1 MNRPLVAPL
10 LILLGTALIVA
21 CSTGTLWFDEILS
34 FQWAKSAKNPWQL
47 LEIYRHDN
55 NHPLNSLWLMILGE
69 NRPPWA
75 YRALSIVSGIAS
87 LILIHRLA
95 VRLSA
100 RFSWVPL
107 LLGATSFPLVLYF
120 SEARG
125 YAPAIACLLGAAVL
139 NLSDTP
145 RTWHIP
151 LFWILCSL
159 AVLSHGTSLLV
170 FAALGTGFLL
180 RGILE
185 KKPPIHVLSDLLLW
199 FAIPFAVASAHW
211 ILFLREMI
219 VAGGPKYPVPVVLT
233 HYFSYALGIPS
244 AGNGHFAIAAAGILA
259 LATALLLGRFPTPA
273 TRWFFGFV
281 TVLFPTLS
289 LLATDT
295 TYLYFRYFLVSLPF
309 VYLLAAPISER
320 ISEMGRIPKTTAA
333 LLLCAIV
340 AGQFPRL
347 WTLATQGRGDY
358 LNALRHIAS
367 DTSLSPS
374 IISNNDL
381 QVGLVLGYLRSR
393 HPELSPLRFLPQKSQ
408 LESAPNWILDA
419 TQEDPPTVPEPT
431 IDLNGRRYAALAKHL
446 SAPVSGAHWTLYQIQ
461 TNTP

>member
-47 LEIYRHDN
+47 LELYRHDN
-55 NHPLNSLWLMILGE
+55 NHPLNSLWLMLLGE

-75 YRALSIVSGIAS
+75 YRLLSIVSGIAS
-87 LILIHRLA
+87 LILIHHLA
-95 VRLSA
+95 LRLSH
-100 RFSWVPL
+100 RFAWVPL
-107 LLGATSFPLVLYF
+107 LLAATSFPLVLYF

-125 YAPAIACLLGAAVL
+125 YAPAIACLLGATVL
-139 NLSDTP
+139 ILSDTP

-151 LFWILCSL
+151 LFWILCGL
-159 AVLSHGTSLLV
+159 AVLSHGTSLVVL
-170 FAALGTGFLL
+170 ASLGTGFLV

-185 KKPPIHVLSDLLLW
+185 KKPPLPHLGDLLLW

-211 ILFLREMI
+211 FLFLREMI
-219 VAGGPKYPVPVVLT
+219 VAGGPEYPVPVVLT
-233 HYFSYALGIPS
+233 HFFGYALGIPG
-244 AGNGHFAIAAAGILA
+244 AGKGHFAIAASGTLA
-259 LATALLLGRFPTPA
+259 VATALLLGRFPTSA

-309 VYLLAAPISER
+309 VYLLAAPIAER
-320 ISEMGRIPKTTAA
+320 VSKMGRIPVTAA
-333 LLLCAIV
+333 TLLLCAIV

-358 LNALRHIAS
+358 LNALSHIAS
-367 DTSLSPS
+367 DASSSPT
-374 IISNNDL
+374 IVSNNDL

-393 HPELSPLRFLPQKSQ
+393 HPDLKPLRFLPQKSHT
-408 LESAPNWILDA
+408 ESAPSWILYA
-419 TQEDPPTVPEPT
+419 TQEDPPTVPEPA

-446 SAPVSGAHWTLYQIQ
+446 SSPVSGAHWTLYKIQ
-461 TNTP
+461 PNTP

>member
-10 LILLGTALIVA
+10 LILLGAALIIA

-47 LEIYRHDN
+47 LELYRHDN
-55 NHPLNSLWLMILGE
+55 NHPLNSLWLMLLGE
-69 NRPPWA
+69 HRPPWA
-75 YRALSIVSGIAS
+75 YRLLSIVSGIVS
-87 LILIHRLA
+87 LILIHLLA
-95 VRLSA
+95 IRLSP
-100 RFSWVPL
+100 RFAWVPL
-107 LLGATSFPLVLYF
+107 LLAATSFPLVLYF

-125 YAPAIACLLGAAVL
+125 YAPAIACLLGATVL
-139 NLSDTP
+139 ILSESP
-145 RTWHIP
+145 RKWHIP

-159 AVLSHGTSLLV
+159 AVLSHGTSLIVL
-170 FAALGTGFLL
+170 ASLGSGNLL

-185 KKPPIHVLSDLLLW
+185 KKPPLHLLSDLLLW
-199 FAIPFAVASAHW
+199 FGIPFVVASAHW

-233 HYFSYALGIPS
+233 HFFGYALGIPG
-244 AGNGHFAIAAAGILA
+244 AGKGHLAIAALGILA
-259 LATALLLGRFPTPA
+259 LATALVLGRFPTPA
-273 TRWFFGFV
+273 TRWFFAFV

-309 VYLLAAPISER
+309 VYLLAVPIAER
-320 ISEMGRIPKTTAA
+320 ISEMGRIPATAA
-333 LLLCAIV
+333 TLLLCAIV

-358 LNALRHIAS
+358 LNALSHIAS
-367 DTSLSPS
+367 DASSSPT
-374 IISNNDL
+374 IVSNNDL

-393 HPELSPLRFLPQKSQ
+393 HPELRPLRFLLNKSHS
-408 LESAPNWILDA
+408 ESAPDWILYA
-419 TQEDPPTVPEPT
+419 TQEDPPMVPEPA
-431 IDLNGRRYAALAKHL
+431 IDLNGRRYAVFAKHL

-461 TNTP
+461 PNTP

>member
-47 LEIYRHDN
+47 LELYRHDN

-87 LILIHRLA
+87 LILIHRFA
-95 VRLSA
+95 VRLSP
-100 RFSWVPL
+100 RFAWVSL
-107 LLGATSFPLVLYF
+107 LLATTSFPLVLYF

-125 YAPAIACLLGAAVL
+125 YAPAIACLLGATML
-139 NLSDTP
+139 ILRDRP

-151 LFWILCSL
+151 LFWILCCL
-159 AVLSHGTSLLV
+159 AVFSHGTALVVLASLGS
-170 FAALGTGFLL
+170 GTLL

-185 KKPPIHVLSDLLLW
+185 KKPPLQLLSDLLLW
-199 FAIPFAVASAHW
+199 FGIPFAIASAHW
-211 ILFLREMI
+211 IFFLREMI
-219 VAGGPKYPVPVVLT
+219 VAGGPEYQVQVVLT
-233 HYFSYALGIPS
+233 HFFGYALGIPG
-244 AGNGHFAIAAAGILA
+244 AGKGHFAIAAAGILA

-281 TVLFPTLS
+281 TVLFPALS

-309 VYLLAAPISER
+309 VYLLAAPIAER
-320 ISEMGRIPKTTAA
+320 VSEMGSIPATTAT

-358 LNALRHIAS
+358 LNALNHIAS
-367 DTSLSPS
+367 DASSPQT
-374 IISNNDL
+374 IVSNNDL

-393 HPELSPLRFLPQKSQ
+393 HPDLRPFRFLPQKSHT
-408 LESAPNWILDA
+408 ESAPSWILYA
-419 TQEDPPTVPEPT
+419 TQEDPPTVPEPA
-431 IDLNGRRYAALAKHL
+431 IDLNGRRYAAFAKHL

-461 TNTP
+461 PNTP

>member
-47 LEIYRHDN
+47 LELYRHDN

-75 YRALSIVSGIAS
+75 YRLLSIVSGMAS

-95 VRLSA
+95 VRLSP
-100 RFSWVPL
+100 RFAWAPL
-107 LLGATSFPLVLYF
+107 LLAATSFPLVLYF

-125 YAPAIACLLGAAVL
+125 YAPAIAFLLGATVL
-139 NLSDTP
+139 ILSDTP

-159 AVLSHGTSLLV
+159 AVLSHGTSLVVLASLGSGNLV
-170 FAALGTGFLL
+170 

-185 KKPPIHVLSDLLLW
+185 KKPPLTLLGDLLLW
-199 FAIPFAVASAHW
+199 FGIPFVLASAHW

-219 VAGGPKYPVPVVLT
+219 VAGGPEYPVPVVLT
-233 HYFSYALGIPS
+233 HFFGYALGIPG
-244 AGNGHFAIAAAGILA
+244 AAQGHFAIAAAGILTV
-259 LATALLLGRFPTPA
+259 ATALLLGRFPTPA

-309 VYLLAAPISER
+309 VYLLAAPIAER
-320 ISEMGRIPKTTAA
+320 ISEIGRIPATTAA

-347 WTLATQGRGDY
+347 WMLATQGRGDY
-358 LNALRHIAS
+358 FSALSHIAS
-367 DTSLSPS
+367 HASSSPT
-374 IISNNDL
+374 IVSNNDL

-393 HPELSPLRFLPQKSQ
+393 HPELRPLRFLPQKSHT
-408 LESAPNWILDA
+408 ESAPSWILYA
-419 TQEDPPTVPEPT
+419 TQEDPPTVPEPA

-446 SAPVSGAHWTLYQIQ
+446 SAPVSGAHWTLYKIQ
-461 TNTP
+461 PNTP